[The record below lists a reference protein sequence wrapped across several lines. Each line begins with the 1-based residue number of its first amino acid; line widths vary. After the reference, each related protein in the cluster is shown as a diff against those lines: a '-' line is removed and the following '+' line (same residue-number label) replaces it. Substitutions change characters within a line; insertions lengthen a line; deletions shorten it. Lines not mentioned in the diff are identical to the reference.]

1 MTLFTAIPRITRKAS
16 RCTSTK
22 GVTSFHDAGAPFE
35 TIDLFKQLAAQGR
48 LTHLH
53 MIPTQTRQFR
63 ANRVTTKDAKW
74 LRDMLDKEGK
84 KLGTR
89 VELNDDETLALY
101 W

>member
-1 MTLFTAIPRITRKAS
+1 
-16 RCTSTK
+16 
-22 GVTSFHDAGAPFE
+22 
-35 TIDLFKQLAAQGR
+35 
-48 LTHLH
+48 